1 MEPQAEHI
9 PAIMMR
15 PVSYGSIPQH
25 FGPLTHMP
33 MQSEQRQAPM
43 NQQSP
48 QSNVMQR
55 LFPQQ
60 FIVRQIHLQPQPQSQ
75 SQHAEQSSPVSQQA
89 IPFRFMAGPNAGQQN
104 AHPQLVA
111 LRFNVAPPPPPHQP
125 EQVLTAPRPIMSMS
139 LPDDRPVPY
148 QIRNELLELQKQE
161 REREL
166 QQQQPPMMHQ
176 TLPQMHMQMQHMQPQ
191 QQQSPQGVQMQRVPL
206 SLALQRVGIT
216 PDDLRNIQRMAEE
229 RIQQEVQQLNHE
241 FNHMHDVAMM
251 RPVPSSSSSIS
262 SSNNYSDSD
271 SEPDSSDESS
281 AENEPS
287 SSNSN
292 NGGDSNDDEDS
303 SPILQIGRTAFG
315 RSVVRPISIPVN
327 LMQAIKQAENMEQ
340 MVAEGKA
347 HAAQA
352 AAQMQAVVAQ
362 AAQQS
367 GGSENFSAIIFLQ
380 RKWFV

>member
-1 MEPQAEHI
+1 
-9 PAIMMR
+9 MMR
-15 PVSYGSIPQH
+15 PVTYGHLPQQ
-25 FGPLTHMP
+25 FPLTHMP
-33 MQSEQRQAPM
+33 MQSEQQRPIPSSA
-43 NQQSP
+43 S

-60 FIVRQIHLQPQPQSQ
+60 FIVRQIHLQPQQQP
-75 SQHAEQSSPVSQQA
+75 HPEQSSSAAQPS
-89 IPFRFMAGPNAGQQN
+89 ILGPFRMGGGPSSDQQQHG
-104 AHPQLVA
+104 HPQLVA
-111 LRFNVAPPPPPHQP
+111 LRFNVGPPPQQP
-125 EQVLTAPRPIMSMS
+125 EQVLTAPRPMMPMMPMS

-148 QIRNELLELQKQE
+148 QIRNELLQLQKQE

-166 QQQQPPMMHQ
+166 QQQQPPMQQQQPPQPMHLQ
-176 TLPQMHMQMQHMQPQ
+176 LMQHLQPQ
-191 QQQSPQGVQMQRVPL
+191 QQPQQGGVQMQRVPL

-241 FNHMHDVAMM
+241 FNHMHEVSMM
-251 RPVPSSSSSIS
+251 RPAPLSSSSSSGLS
-262 SSNNYSDSD
+262 SYSDSD

-287 SSNSN
+287 TNAN
-292 NGGDSNDDEDS
+292 NNNNGDSNDDEDS

-347 HAAQA
+347 HAAQVQ
-352 AAQMQAVVAQ
+352 AQAQ
-362 AAQQS
+362 AAQAQA
-367 GGSENFSAIIFLQ
+367 GGTREVFIFPISAIY
-380 RKWFV
+380 